1 MFENLT
7 NRLSS
12 TLRKIRGYGRITENN
27 INDTL
32 REVRIALLEADVALP
47 IVKDFI
53 NSVKKHAM
61 GHAVSKSLTP
71 GQEFIKIVKQE
82 LITAMGN
89 KDNQI
94 NLSTS
99 PPAVILLVGLQG
111 TGKTT
116 SIIKIAKLL
125 RDQYKKKILTVSADI
140 YRPAALIQLQILA
153 NQIGIDCYPSA
164 LIDNHQNLNPVDIVS
179 KALKQA
185 QLNFYDVLLVDTA
198 GRLHI
203 DIKMMDEIKKIHR
216 ITNPVETIFVV
227 DAMTGQDAI
236 NSARVF
242 NEMLSITGIMLTK
255 LDGDARGGATLSIRH
270 MTGKP
275 IKFIGLGEKIEAIEP
290 FDPERMACRILGM
303 SDVISIIEKIET
315 NIDHYQ
321 SQKMVQ
327 KLNQGN
333 AFDLNDFLVHI
344 KQIRKMDVNEITTM
358 IGRLSPKSISSN
370 HNISNQTLIH
380 MEAIINSMT
389 REERKRPEIIKGSR
403 KRRIAKGSG
412 LQVQEVN
419 NLLKQ
424 FGNMQRLMK
433 QIKPWGIS
441 KWMSKFIKI

>member
-12 TLRKIRGYGRITENN
+12 ILHKIRGYGRITENN

-47 IVKDFI
+47 IVKNFI
-53 NSVKKHAM
+53 NRVKINAM
-61 GHAVSKSLTP
+61 GHSVSKSFTP

-82 LITAMGN
+82 LITAMGE
-89 KDNQI
+89 KDNKI

-116 SIIKIAKLL
+116 SVIKIGKLL
-125 RDQYKKKILTVSADI
+125 RDQYKKNILTVSVDI
-140 YRPAALIQLQILA
+140 YRPGALTQLQMLA
-153 NQIGIDCYPSA
+153 NQAGIDCYV
-164 LIDNHQNLNPVDIVS
+164 IDNKYVNNNPIVIVNN
-179 KALKQA
+179 ALKQA
-185 QLNFYDVLLVDTA
+185 QQKFYDVLLVDTA
-198 GRLHI
+198 GRLHV

-216 ITNPVETIFVV
+216 ITNPIETIYVV

-236 NSARVF
+236 NSARAF

-255 LDGDARGGATLSIRH
+255 LDGDARGGVTLSIRQI
-270 MTGKP
+270 TGKP
-275 IKFIGLGEKIEAIEP
+275 IKFIGLGEKIDAIES

-303 SDVISIIEKIET
+303 NKVISIIDKIES
-315 NIDHYQ
+315 NIDDDKNQ
-321 SQKMVQ
+321 QLVQ
-327 KLNQGN
+327 KLQKGDL
-333 AFDLNDFLVHI
+333 FDLDDFLLHI
-344 KQIRKMDVNEITTM
+344 KQIRQMDENEIAIM
-358 IGRLSPKSISSN
+358 ISRLLHKDLSYLSN
-370 HNISNQTLIH
+370 VSNQTLIH

-389 REERKRPEIIKGSR
+389 HKERKKIEIIKGSR
-403 KRRIAKGSG
+403 KRRIASGCG

-424 FGNMQRLMK
+424 FGNMQRFMKKMKPWRVSKWISNLMK
-433 QIKPWGIS
+433 I
-441 KWMSKFIKI
+441 